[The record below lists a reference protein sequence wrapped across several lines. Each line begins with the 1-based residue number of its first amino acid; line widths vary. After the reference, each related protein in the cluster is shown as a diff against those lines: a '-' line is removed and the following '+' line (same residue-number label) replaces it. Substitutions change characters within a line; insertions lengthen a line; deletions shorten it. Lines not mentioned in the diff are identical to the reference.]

1 MNRRLITT
9 FLCIA
14 TLLCASGFVSGIY
27 AQTYGKY
34 DDSYNFKRAVEAL
47 QDNDESGAIS
57 YLNQEISQHKDN
69 AYAYSLLQ
77 YIFYNREQYGDA
89 LTAAANALKYMP
101 KKDKESIADTYS
113 KRAETYY
120 ALGQNDKA
128 LADYNSAVKVWPN
141 EVEPLQNRGNFYYIL
156 ERYQESDADF
166 QKVLKLDSENAYA
179 RMGLGRNC
187 VAREEYQKAI
197 DYFDYVIALY
207 PGYSSGYSFR
217 AEAYSKS
224 GDYSSAA
231 LDIVKALEIDGDN
244 KAFYMIAEDAEKLY
258 QPMSVRL
265 KAKVLSEKNN
275 SYWPYCL
282 GILNESAK
290 KYDLAIDAYKKAM
303 AQDPDDMTAY
313 RIMCCYEELGNWKA
327 ALEYVDKA
335 IEMDPDDIS
344 YVNAKA
350 DLYWFSDDL
359 DSAISEVSKCIEAK
373 PEEYFYYHRRGWFKE
388 HNNDENGALEDYTNA
403 IILNPDEAY
412 SYMTRGRLYLKRGE
426 TELAEA
432 DFTKCTQLDTIPSGN
447 SCAEFAWF
455 YLGRNDK
462 AIEYMD
468 KLIAADSTGNYYD
481 AACLYSIM
489 GEKEKAVD
497 YLEKA
502 FAGGFNNFHHLD
514 KDYDMDNIR
523 DTERYKELLAQYNK
537 QEADEVASADTE
549 QWVEK
554 VVEVPFVKS
563 GGVTKVKCEINGLP
577 LSFIFDTGA
586 SIVSISSL
594 EATFMYKNDYLTA
607 KDIVGKSTFVDANGD
622 ISVGT
627 IINLNKVTFGGL
639 ELENVRAS
647 VVSND
652 KAPLLL
658 GQSVLNRLGKVEID
672 NEKSVLKITTKE
684 KVNKND

>member
-1 MNRRLITT
+1 MYHRLITIILFVAA
-9 FLCIA
+9 FLS
-14 TLLCASGFVSGIY
+14 TPGFSPETY
-27 AQTYGKY
+27 AQTHYKY
-34 DDSYNFKRAVEAL
+34 EDSYNMNRAMEAL
-47 QDNDESGAIS
+47 EDNNQTEAIS

-69 AYAYSLLQ
+69 AYAYLLLQ
-77 YIFYNREQYGDA
+77 YIYNDREQYGEA

-101 KKDKESIADTYS
+101 RKNKKHISDIYS

-120 ALGQNDKA
+120 ALKQEDKA
-128 LADYNSAVKVWPN
+128 LADHNAAVKVWPN
-141 EVEPLQNRGNFYYIL
+141 EVEPLQNRGNFYFVL

-166 QKVLKLDSENAYA
+166 LKVLKLDSENAYA
-179 RMGLGRNC
+179 RMSLGRNC
-187 VAREEYQKAI
+187 LAREEYQKAI

-207 PGYSSGYSFR
+207 PDYSSGYSFR
-217 AEAYSKS
+217 AEAYCKS
-224 GDYSSAA
+224 GDYSGAA
-231 LDIVKALEIDGDN
+231 LDIVRALEIDGNN
-244 KAFYMIAEDAEKLY
+244 KAFYMMTKDTENLY
-258 QPMSVRL
+258 KPLSVRL
-265 KAKVLSEKNN
+265 KAKALAEKNN
-275 SYWPYCL
+275 GYWPYCL
-282 GILNESAK
+282 GILNESEE
-290 KYDLAIDAYKKAM
+290 KYGLAIDAYKKAM
-303 AQDPDDMTAY
+303 ALDPDDITAY
-313 RIMCCYEELGNWKA
+313 RIMNCYEELGNWKA

-335 IEMDPDDIS
+335 IEMDPEDIN
-344 YVNAKA
+344 YKNAKA
-350 DLYWFSDDL
+350 NLYWFSDNL
-359 DSAISEVSKCIEAK
+359 DSAIVEITKCVEAE
-373 PEEYFYYHRRGWFKE
+373 PENYFYYHRRGWFKE
-388 HNNDENGALEDYTNA
+388 HNNDEEGALEDYSNS
-403 IILNPDEAY
+403 IILNPSHAY
-412 SYMTRGRLYLKRGE
+412 SYMTRGRLYLNRGE
-426 TELAEA
+426 KDLAEA
-432 DFTKCTQLDTIPSGN
+432 DFAKCTQLDTIPNGN

-468 KLIAADSTGNYYD
+468 KLLAADSTGNYYD

-489 GEKEKAVD
+489 GEKEKALD
-497 YLEKA
+497 YLEQA
-502 FAGGFNNFHHLD
+502 FATGFKNFHHLD

-523 DTERYKELLAQYNK
+523 DTERYKALLAQYNR
-537 QEADEVASADTE
+537 QEPDADASTDAQ

-586 SIVSISSL
+586 SVVSISSL

-607 KDIVGKSTFVDANGD
+607 KDIVGKSAFVDANGD

-672 NEKSVLKITTKE
+672 NEKSVLRITTKE
-684 KVNKND
+684 RVNN

>member
-1 MNRRLITT
+1 
-9 FLCIA
+9 
-14 TLLCASGFVSGIY
+14 
-27 AQTYGKY
+27 
-34 DDSYNFKRAVEAL
+34 
-47 QDNDESGAIS
+47 
-57 YLNQEISQHKDN
+57 
-69 AYAYSLLQ
+69 
-77 YIFYNREQYGDA
+77 
-89 LTAAANALKYMP
+89 
-101 KKDKESIADTYS
+101 
-113 KRAETYY
+113 
-120 ALGQNDKA
+120 
-128 LADYNSAVKVWPN
+128 
-141 EVEPLQNRGNFYYIL
+141 
-156 ERYQESDADF
+156 
-166 QKVLKLDSENAYA
+166 
-179 RMGLGRNC
+179 
-187 VAREEYQKAI
+187 
-197 DYFDYVIALY
+197 
-207 PGYSSGYSFR
+207 
-217 AEAYSKS
+217 
-224 GDYSSAA
+224 
-231 LDIVKALEIDGDN
+231 
-244 KAFYMIAEDAEKLY
+244 
-258 QPMSVRL
+258 
-265 KAKVLSEKNN
+265 
-275 SYWPYCL
+275 
-282 GILNESAK
+282 
-290 KYDLAIDAYKKAM
+290 
-303 AQDPDDMTAY
+303 
-313 RIMCCYEELGNWKA
+313 
-327 ALEYVDKA
+327 
-335 IEMDPDDIS
+335 
-344 YVNAKA
+344 
-350 DLYWFSDDL
+350 
-359 DSAISEVSKCIEAK
+359 
-373 PEEYFYYHRRGWFKE
+373 
-388 HNNDENGALEDYTNA
+388 
-403 IILNPDEAY
+403 
-412 SYMTRGRLYLKRGE
+412 MTRGRLYLKRGE

-489 GEKEKAVD
+489 GEKEKALD

-514 KDYDMDNIR
+514 KDHDMDNIR

-684 KVNKND
+684 KVNN

>member
-1 MNRRLITT
+1 MYRRLITT

-14 TLLCASGFVSGIY
+14 NLLCASGFLSGTY

-34 DDSYNFKRAVEAL
+34 EDSYNFKRAAEAL

-69 AYAYSLLQ
+69 AYAYCLLQ
-77 YIFYNREQYGDA
+77 YIYYNREQYGDA
-89 LTAAANALKYMP
+89 LTAAANALKYLP
-101 KKDKESIADTYS
+101 KKDKEAISSTYS

-120 ALGQNDKA
+120 ALGQKEKA
-128 LADYNSAVKVWPN
+128 LTDYNAAVKVWPN

-156 ERYQESDADF
+156 ERYPESDADF
-166 QKVLKLDSENAYA
+166 QKVLKLDPENAYA
-179 RMGLGRNC
+179 RMALGRNC
-187 VAREEYQKAI
+187 LARDEYQKAI
-197 DYFDYVIALY
+197 DCFDYVIALY
-207 PGYSSGYSFR
+207 PGYPSGYSFR
-217 AEAYSKS
+217 AEAYIKS
-224 GDYSSAA
+224 GDCSSAA
-231 LDIVKALEIDGDN
+231 LDIVKALEINGDD
-244 KAFYMIAEDAEKLY
+244 KAFYLITEYAEKLY
-258 QPMSVRL
+258 QSLSVRL
-265 KAKVLSEKNN
+265 KAKILSEKND

-303 AQDPDDMTAY
+303 AQDPDDITAY
-313 RIMCCYEELGNWKA
+313 RIMSCYEELGNWKA

-335 IEMDPDDIS
+335 IEMNPDDIS

-350 DLYWFSDDL
+350 DLYWFFDDL
-359 DSAISEVSKCIEAK
+359 NSAISEVSKCIEAK

-388 HNNDENGALEDYTNA
+388 HNNDEDGALEDYTNA
-403 IILNPDEAY
+403 IILNPEEAY

-426 TELAEA
+426 QELAEA

-455 YLGRNDK
+455 YLGKNDK

-468 KLIAADSTGNYYD
+468 KLLAADSTGNYYD

-489 GEKEKAVD
+489 GEKDKALD
-497 YLEKA
+497 YLEQS
-502 FAGGFNNFHHLD
+502 FATGFKNFHHLD

-523 DTERYKELLAQYNK
+523 DTERYKALLAQYNK
-537 QEADEVASADTE
+537 PEAEEDPATDTE

-607 KDIVGKSTFVDANGD
+607 KDIIGKSAFVDANGD

-639 ELENVRAS
+639 ELENVSAS

-684 KVNKND
+684 KATDIR